1 MTANRPPAFAAKISR
16 RSARL
21 ALAAI
26 GAAAAFAGP
35 AAASA
40 PWTGLGAPLAAW
52 KAAHGPYRGSCP
64 IGGCYGRGVKVNG
77 RLVSRFVEVTTAGGA
92 AMRVDG
98 YTQAIGDGTSL
109 GKAKAEVR
117 ALLPADARTTSF
129 RIVHSHGDS
138 CALWD
143 LQTQTL
149 GRWLAGTK
157 ADDPHGNL
165 GINLNT
171 VTNAGFAYHATDV
184 SEAIVSTTPYQANS
198 SC

>member
-1 MTANRPPAFAAKISR
+1 MTADRPHSLAALIR
-16 RSARL
+16 RRAAWL

-26 GAAAAFAGP
+26 GALAACAGL

-40 PWTGLGAPLAAW
+40 PWTGLGAPLAVW
-52 KAAHGPYRGSCP
+52 KAAHGPYAGSCP
-64 IGGCYGRGVKVNG
+64 IGGCYGSGVRVDG

-98 YTQAIGDGTSL
+98 YTQAIGDGASL
-109 GKAKAEVR
+109 GKAKAAVR
-117 ALLPADARTTSF
+117 GLLPADARTTSF

-143 LQTQTL
+143 LQSKTL

-171 VTNAGFAYHATDV
+171 VTNAGFVYNPDDV
-184 SEAIVSTTPYQANS
+184 SEATVATTPYQANS